1 MKELEAK
8 DLRIGNLVYGVSDG
22 QKILSDVVS
31 LDSVNLTEH
40 PIWLISK
47 YNQTSDEYESVE
59 PIPITEEWLL
69 KLGFKEQN
77 TEIGSRF
84 RKKNFY
90 IAKNTDFDFYLKDVK
105 SGIYIHLTK
114 LDFVHELQNIWYC
127 LNGKDLKI
135 NDNLD
140 NL

>member
-1 MKELEAK
+1 MKELNTR
-8 DLRIGNLVYGVSDG
+8 DLRIGNLVVFESETCKITTIGKRKVGVSRRTENG
-22 QKILSDVVS
+22 NFVET
-31 LDSVNLTEH
+31 LTE
-40 PIWLISK
+40 IS
-47 YNQTSDEYESVE
+47 EIE

-90 IAKNTDFDFYLKDVK
+90 ITKNTDFDFYLKDVK
-105 SGIYIHLTK
+105 SGIYIHFMK
-114 LDFVHELQNIWYC
+114 LDFFHELQNIWYC